1 MTNIKI
7 YRDKNK
13 NIVKAEFDGHAH
25 FSDENDIV
33 CSALSAVSYMT
44 ANGIENVAGIKVGYE
59 TDNGYL
65 YFVLP
70 CDIEEKKREK
80 ANVLLESMYL
90 FLTDLQKQYSDCIS
104 ISDLEV

>member
-13 NIVKAEFDGHAH
+13 NIVKAEFCGHAL

-44 ANGIENVAGIKVGYE
+44 ANGIENVCGVKIGYE
-59 TDNGYL
+59 TGDGYL
-65 YFVLP
+65 YLVLP
-70 CDIEEKKREK
+70 CDIDGEKQKSV
-80 ANVLLESMYL
+80 NVLFESMYL
-90 FLTDLQKQYSDCIS
+90 FLNDLQKQYSDCIS

>member
-1 MTNIKI
+1 MKVNECMCN
-7 YRDKNK
+7 DVCC
-13 NIVKAEFDGHAH
+13 VKPED
-25 FSDENDIV
+25 NV
-33 CSALSAVSYMT
+33 
-44 ANGIENVAGIKVGYE
+44 ENVAKVNIGYE
-59 TDNGYL
+59 TGDGYL

-70 CDIEEKKREK
+70 CDIDEDKREK

>member
-33 CSALSAVSYMT
+33 CSALSAVSYLDR
-44 ANGIENVAGIKVGYE
+44 K
-59 TDNGYL
+59 
-65 YFVLP
+65 
-70 CDIEEKKREK
+70 
-80 ANVLLESMYL
+80 
-90 FLTDLQKQYSDCIS
+90 
-104 ISDLEV
+104 

>member
-13 NIVKAEFDGHAH
+13 NIVKAEFDGHAL
-25 FSDENDIV
+25 FSNENDIV
-33 CSALSAVSYMT
+33 CSALSAVSYLT
-44 ANGIENVAGIKVGYE
+44 ANGIENVAKVNIGYE
-59 TDNGYL
+59 TGDGYL

-70 CDIEEKKREK
+70 CDIDENKREK

>member
-1 MTNIKI
+1 MVDNICEVDCRTALRVACHADI
-7 YRDKNK
+7 YR
-13 NIVKAEFDGHAH
+13 VAEAFKH
-25 FSDENDIV
+25 V
-33 CSALSAVSYMT
+33 AVVVIGNLT
-44 ANGIENVAGIKVGYE
+44 ANGIENVAKVNIGYE
-59 TDNGYL
+59 TGDGYL

-70 CDIEEKKREK
+70 CDIDEDKREK